1 MIEKKDIQA
10 LPFVDGTPDP
20 SSRPDQARIDWIKN
34 GECMSAAETE
44 IGNEGSLNRG
54 AVEVQQNV
62 AQVQENVKTVKSS
75 VDEVIEIVNRHS
87 EIINQEGD
95 LDLIETS
102 KKHTDEIETLN
113 YAVVQISD
121 RVDGVSEIANDNKAE
136 IGVVPEHDTA
146 DRTIRDELEWQKTEM
161 GSYPGF
167 DYNGLPDIDSRGT
180 GVKLRVINNS
190 MAISNHQGRIN
201 KLETEWQIS
210 DVGSLTKQV
219 DKLRTEMGP
228 ESDKMPGHTVYNRL
242 TTNESKIAGVQTQL
256 KDVNT
261 QIGITTFPRPEAN
274 TLINLVDLNASNISQ
289 VNSSLVEEKSK
300 ILVLQTQ
307 VGDKDTPNSIIGKQ
321 EFMTKDIKELQDI
334 VGKSN
339 SEGLRYSVVVLETEI
354 GNDGTPG
361 SLKNRMILTENGIRD
376 LNVKIDELNDIL
388 GVNGSSSNSI
398 NDRITELE
406 LQTNGDANG
415 ETDFEK
421 AGMYRVLYELTQTK
435 PVADVT
441 ETGTWIRE
449 TGKWT
454 KLGAKDID
462 LDPIAKIKSGL
473 IQIIAIDNNS
483 IVLGSN
489 DVSLKIKSDIVGG
502 VFDSNVKMTTTHF
515 NTNQKISG
523 DFATLSPVVEM
534 IGDTPI
540 NTAVYTVGD
549 PMYDLRLV
557 GSKVLM
563 NGVELGEG
571 DVRDV
576 TTEGTYLRK
585 TGEWVKS
592 SDAAIPVKGLVSES
606 GAKIIGYDT
615 DGITVGDSSSS
626 VKIVNASTISTK
638 NLNITSGA
646 KTVLK
651 VETDKIVLGDNLY
664 SGTDKIW
671 TDKEDAPSDTKYYAR
686 RDGMWEKIDPTGGG
700 DTGIGEAPIDGQLY
714 GRGSREWK
722 AIGSE
727 NLNLADNI
735 AIQWE
740 TATDSN
746 FTSIKYDKSK
756 NELSVGG
763 SGAKV
768 SILGDVRS
776 FIMEKESV
784 LQNRYT
790 AGAGSALTSDS
801 DDNVYVGD
809 ASLAKAVTLRA
820 KEDPKAQTKDGL
832 FTIWHSGMD
841 AKADGQI
848 YGRKDNKWVVFE
860 VNKTKDIILNSGV
873 SYKVNDAAG
882 KTLKV
887 LTSGGDNL
895 IELGERTSLI
905 NINSTVRYLNL
916 DNKVKIKSGEID
928 LIGLNDDSIE
938 LGSLTKALV
947 VKASTATLNGNKIIT
962 SADDAPKDSMKYVR
976 QNGAWTTAYQFGE
989 DAPSAVGAKEG
1000 DVYFQYM

>member
-54 AVEVQQNV
+54 SVEVQQNV
-62 AQVQENVKTVKSS
+62 EQVQENVKTVKTS
-75 VDEVIEIVNRHS
+75 VDEVIEVVNRHS

-121 RVDGVSEIANDNKAE
+121 RVDVVEATANDNKAE

-146 DRTIRDELEWQKTEM
+146 DRTIRDELEWQKNEL

-167 DYNGLPDIDSRGT
+167 DYNGMPDIDSRGT

-242 TTNESKIAGVQTQL
+242 TVGEGKIAGVQTQL

-274 TLINLVDLNASNISQ
+274 TLINLVDLNANNISQ
-289 VNSSLVEEKSK
+289 VDSSLTDEKAK
-300 ILVLQTQ
+300 ILILQTQ
-307 VGDKDTPNSIIGKQ
+307 VGDKDTPASIIGKQ

-361 SLKNRMILTENGIRD
+361 SLKNRVLLTENEIRD
-376 LNVKIDELNDIL
+376 LNVQLDELNDIL

-406 LQTNGDANG
+406 LQTNGDENG
-415 ETDFEK
+415 ETEFERV
-421 AGMYRVLYELTQTK
+421 GMYRVLYELTQTK

-441 ETGTWIRE
+441 EIGTWIRE
-449 TGKWT
+449 SGKWV
-454 KLGAKDID
+454 KMGSRDID
-462 LDPIAKIKSGL
+462 LDPIAKIKTGVIS
-473 IQIIAIDNNS
+473 IIAIEGQAIS
-483 IVLGSN
+483 LGSEGT
-489 DVSLKIKSDIVGG
+489 DLSIKSDVIDV
-502 VFDSNVKMTTTHF
+502 VFKDDLRMSALHF
-515 NTNQKISG
+515 DETRFDK
-523 DFATLSPVVEM
+523 DFASLKPIVEVVE
-534 IGDTPI
+534 GGESI
-540 NTAVYTVGD
+540 NTSVLTVGD
-549 PMYDLRLV
+549 PTIDLRLV
-557 GSKVLM
+557 GRKVLM
-563 NGVELGEG
+563 NGVALGEG

-585 TGEWVKS
+585 TGAWVKS

-638 NLNITSGA
+638 DLNITSDD

-664 SGTDKIW
+664 SGESKIW

-700 DTGIGEAPIDGQLY
+700 DTGIGEAPTDGQLY

-746 FTSIKYDKSK
+746 FTAIKYDKSK

-768 SILGDVRS
+768 GILGDVRS
-776 FIMEKESV
+776 FIMEKDAV
-784 LQNRYT
+784 LQHRYT

-841 AKADGQI
+841 AKADGQT

-938 LGSLTKALV
+938 LGSLAKALV

-962 SADDAPKDSMKYVR
+962 AADDAPKDSMKYVR
-976 QNGAWTTAYQFGE
+976 QNGEWTTAYKFGE